1 MAKSISREEFRQI
14 AERLSLGSNAY
25 AHLSNLR
32 IDHSCL
38 DKVQSELVQ
47 RALYDLENSAI
58 ILKSSGDTQS
68 AVVIAHQAAEKFLK
82 AALKKSGNTTD
93 LKKFGHNL
101 PRLIESL
108 VRTSPRY
115 QWLKAPTGNLQS
127 LSPSMELRYGL
138 QPRTAEDAVSA
149 IHASLYICGSIALMW
164 QFDRAR
170 GTDRPNFKPGRFYLN
185 GMWQTLYCKSVQ
197 NGMAVLTLFMSNPV
211 SGSQMLDLKLD
222 DAATS
227 SLYLEITDP
236 QEDARLRQILM
247 AHLRNPGRRVRPE
260 EIGIR
265 QVDGPEGSY
274 LTAMISR
281 KIGPSKVR

>member
-1 MAKSISREEFRQI
+1 
-14 AERLSLGSNAY
+14 
-25 AHLSNLR
+25 
-32 IDHSCL
+32 
-38 DKVQSELVQ
+38 
-47 RALYDLENSAI
+47 
-58 ILKSSGDTQS
+58 
-68 AVVIAHQAAEKFLK
+68 
-82 AALKKSGNTTD
+82 
-93 LKKFGHNL
+93 
-101 PRLIESL
+101 
-108 VRTSPRY
+108 
-115 QWLKAPTGNLQS
+115 
-127 LSPSMELRYGL
+127 
-138 QPRTAEDAVSA
+138 
-149 IHASLYICGSIALMW
+149 
-164 QFDRAR
+164 
-170 GTDRPNFKPGRFYLN
+170 
-185 GMWQTLYCKSVQ
+185 MWQTLYCKSVQ